1 MKKIFKSILLVGIMM
16 LALTG
21 CTTNKSYTYT
31 VETGDKVKITLNTTD
46 GYDLSSDLPFAISKD
61 GNTLSQGTFIQESY
75 YEQYVNA
82 ANTQGQIIDRGSND
96 NIEYVFYS
104 YNNSEYNYVI
114 KIKDS
119 NTALL
124 LGNPNSQEEAK
135 ICFELLSFSLE
146 K

>member
-96 NIEYVFYS
+96 NIEYINKYLEDG
-104 YNNSEYNYVI
+104 Y
-114 KIKDS
+114 KDYITKPINKK
-119 NTALL
+119 NTNEILRKYL
-124 LGNPNSQEEAK
+124 KQINK
-135 ICFELLSFSLE
+135 
-146 K
+146 